1 MQKWVSV
8 HPFDYN
14 SVGKPSRMEPPLA
27 DCFNSMSYVVAFE
40 DDLSARDV
48 TRRYATSFN
57 AKTRKNRVES
67 TKNGEQWWDRTMKFF
82 ERPFL
87 EDRDQI
93 EISELTAKAA
103 GEGMPKNVQDF
114 KDHPIYVL
122 ERHLR
127 RNEVIH
133 PKRAIGK
140 VGLSKTAPAKNAQP
154 LESVYRR
161 ADVHVVKSA
170 DGWYRL
176 GRSVKAGEQPLKRV
190 RAPRNKVT
198 AMDDL
203 FGDES
208 EREEV
213 QETPMYAK
221 FQTDLYEPP
230 PVVDGQVPKNNFGNI
245 DVYVESMVP
254 KGGFHLKHPDA
265 SRAAKILGIS
275 FADAVTGF
283 EFKGRRGTAVTNGIV
298 AAEEY
303 REALLAVLQGL
314 QDERAQEEEER
325 RTRAALRMW
334 KLLLTR
340 LRVME
345 RIESYTFE
353 GDDVKTK
360 DSAALTG
367 EVDDEVE
374 GDGFVPEGG
383 GFVPE
388 EGGFLPDESEFIPGQ
403 GGESPRESTSNV
415 ATREGPE
422 INDPPADVDDE
433 RAGNDHGVDD
443 EFVRGLSTAHQD
455 AIQTSRDVPESA
467 SNSKK
472 TGKTP
477 RYNLVVVPNVDGPA
491 DSKPLDNMPSS
502 VEHRPPSRTHP
513 PSEGSRS
520 VSATLAVILDTPVEK
535 LAAPS
540 GEQSSH
546 TPAPA
551 QDSESDWDCGSM
563 LSEDPEDEDAIPD
576 WLASDDER

>member
-1 MQKWVSV
+1 
-8 HPFDYN
+8 
-14 SVGKPSRMEPPLA
+14 
-27 DCFNSMSYVVAFE
+27 MSYVVGFE

-57 AKTRKNRVES
+57 AKIRKNRVES
-67 TKNGEQWWDRTMKFF
+67 TKNGGKWWDRTMKFF

-87 EDRDQI
+87 EDRDQV
-93 EISELTAKAA
+93 EMAELAAKAA

-140 VGLSKTAPAKNAQP
+140 VGLSKTAPAKNIQP

-176 GRSVKAGEQPLKRV
+176 GRSVKAGEQPLKRI
-190 RAPRNKVT
+190 RPSRNKVI
-198 AMDDL
+198 AIDDV
-203 FGDES
+203 FGDDS
-208 EREEV
+208 DRDSV
-213 QETPMYAK
+213 QETPLYAI

-230 PVVDGQVPKNNFGNI
+230 PVVDGQVPKNNYGNI
-245 DVYVESMVP
+245 DVYIESMVP

-265 SRAAKILGIS
+265 SLAAKILGIS

-283 EFKGRRGTAVTNGIV
+283 QFKGRHGTAVTNGIV

-303 REALLAVLQGL
+303 REALLAVLHGL
-314 QDERAQEEEER
+314 RDERAQEEEEHR
-325 RTRAALRMW
+325 SKVALWMW
-334 KLLLTR
+334 KRLLAK

-345 RIESYTFE
+345 RIESYAFE
-353 GDDVKTK
+353 GDDANT
-360 DSAALTG
+360 SAA
-367 EVDDEVE
+367 VDVK
-374 GDGFVPEGG
+374 GGGFLPEGG

-388 EGGFLPDESEFIPGQ
+388 EGGLLPDRGGFIP
-403 GGESPRESTSNV
+403 EEDKEILPRFTSSLP
-415 ATREGPE
+415 ARPGPE
-422 INDPPADVDDE
+422 INNLPAVVEDQDLG
-433 RAGNDHGVDD
+433 GNSGLNDN
-443 EFVRGLSTAHQD
+443 FIRGLSAAHHG
-455 AIQTSRDVPESA
+455 A
-467 SNSKK
+467 SQGTENMPGQASKPKKISK
-472 TGKTP
+472 TR
-477 RYNLVVVPNVDGPA
+477 RYNLVVIPNVDGPA
-491 DSKPLDNMPSS
+491 DSRTVLGNPSDA
-502 VEHRPPSRTHP
+502 VEPCSPSRTKP
-513 PSEGSRS
+513 LLAEEIGTL
-520 VSATLAVILDTPVEK
+520 SATAAADLDTAVEQ

-540 GEQSSH
+540 RPPS
-546 TPAPA
+546 APA
-551 QDSESDWDCGSM
+551 QDFESDWDYGSM